1 MFYIN
6 MVISGNLMIQGRRG
20 RMYLLLITTYPA
32 TGHNKSLLIPPAGHY
47 YLIPY

>member
-1 MFYIN
+1 
-6 MVISGNLMIQGRRG
+6 MVISGNLSVQGRRG
-20 RMYLLLITTYPA
+20 RMYLSALTSTYLA